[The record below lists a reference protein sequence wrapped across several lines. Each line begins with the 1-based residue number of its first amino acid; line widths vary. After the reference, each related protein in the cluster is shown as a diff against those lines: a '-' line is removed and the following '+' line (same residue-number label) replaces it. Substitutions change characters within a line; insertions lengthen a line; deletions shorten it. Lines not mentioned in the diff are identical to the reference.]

1 MLVISKNKKI
11 VETNSGKELFLYH
24 KDTGAF
30 VVLNEHSA
38 FVWSLID
45 EHKDVGSLMA
55 CIYQEESEGGN
66 DIVTISETIL
76 STLVQM
82 GMIRIME
89 ETVANAE
96 K

>member
-1 MLVISKNKKI
+1 
-11 VETNSGKELFLYH
+11 
-24 KDTGAF
+24 
-30 VVLNEHSA
+30 
-38 FVWSLID
+38 
-45 EHKDVGSLMA
+45 MA